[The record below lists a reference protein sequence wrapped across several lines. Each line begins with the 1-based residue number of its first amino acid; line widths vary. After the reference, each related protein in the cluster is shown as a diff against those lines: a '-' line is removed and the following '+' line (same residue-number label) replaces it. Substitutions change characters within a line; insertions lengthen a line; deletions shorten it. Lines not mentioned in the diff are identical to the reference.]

1 MTGERDA
8 ERCLVRAI
16 EAVRA
21 LEIPHLE
28 IDDHAPD
35 ADVVH

>member
-1 MTGERDA
+1 M
-8 ERCLVRAI
+8 AI

-28 IDDHAPD
+28 PLDDQVEGQVIH
-35 ADVVH
+35 

>member
-1 MTGERDA
+1 M
-8 ERCLVRAI
+8 AI

-28 IDDHAPD
+28 PMDDQVEGQVIH
-35 ADVVH
+35 